1 MSGKYIVRQPIRE
14 ANGNTLGYEILYHGA
29 NQAFSSDSST
39 SSAEFAAA
47 NTIYNFL
54 TDNSPKVL
62 KGTLNFMTFTTM
74 LLMKKTPRLF
84 DKSDLVIQIDDAV
97 IIHPLS
103 MHLVQQYAKEGY
115 RIAVN
120 DFQFTPR
127 YLSLLDDIHFI
138 KINAKTATEIT
149 IRNTVEIAHSM
160 NIKCIVTSIDDPRL
174 YQRAITLGADGLE
187 GPYVADKLTTKAHS
201 SAYIQSNFFQL
212 MVAVTRD
219 EPNVE
224 EIERMIASDASLSY
238 GLLKMVNSAYFA
250 LRHRATTITQAIMT
264 LGLGQLKQWIYL
276 LSASNAENEVDPGSE
291 EFLKRSFMRANF
303 CSELMNYA
311 KNMPISKSEA
321 YLMGMFSTLNYLI
334 DAPLEDILAEVPV
347 ADEIKNALLN
357 HEGRCGM
364 LYDLLLSYEAADWD
378 RITKLAEELGIPDN
392 MMTSV
397 YFVCME
403 NVNSLWEQLTNPYPQ
418 QLPPTDEDPQ
428 TQAES

>member
-1 MSGKYIVRQPIRE
+1 MNNKYIVRQPIKD
-14 ANGNTLGYEILYHGA
+14 AQGTIIGHEILYHGE
-29 NQAFSSDSST
+29 NLAFTSENVT
-39 SSAEFAAA
+39 SSSEFAAA
-47 NTIYNFL
+47 DTIYSFL
-54 TDNSPKVL
+54 MQNSTKAL

-103 MHLVQQYAKEGY
+103 MHLVQQYGKEGY

-120 DFQFTPR
+120 EFQFTPR

-138 KINAKTATEIT
+138 KINAQNSTEIT

-160 NIKCIVTSIDDPRL
+160 NIKCIVTHINEEKL
-174 YQRAITLGADGLE
+174 YQRAVALGADGLE
-187 GPYVADKLTTKAHS
+187 GPYVAAKLTTQAHS

-224 EIERMIASDASLSY
+224 EIEQMIAADASLSY

-250 LRHRATTITQAIMT
+250 LRHRATTIRQAIMT

-276 LSASNAENEVDPGSE
+276 LSASNADNEVDSGSE

-334 DAPLEDILAEVPV
+334 EAPLEDILAEVPV
-347 ADEIKNALLN
+347 ADEIKSALLT
-357 HEGRCGM
+357 HEGRCGK
-364 LYDLLLSYEAADWD
+364 LYDLVLSYEAADWEK
-378 RITKLAEELGIPDN
+378 ITALAEELGIPDN
-392 MMTSV
+392 MMTSI
-397 YFVCME
+397 YFICME
-403 NVNSLWEQLTNPYPQ
+403 NVNTLWEQLTNPYPQ
-418 QLPPTDEDPQ
+418 QLPPEEETDSE
-428 TQAES
+428 E

>member
-1 MSGKYIVRQPIRE
+1 MSGKYIVRQPIRDPE
-14 ANGNTLGYEILYHGA
+14 GNTLGHEILYHGA

-47 NTIYNFL
+47 NTIYSFL

-84 DKSDLVIQIDDAV
+84 DKNDLVIQIDDAV

-103 MHLVQQYAKEGY
+103 MHLVQQYVKEGY

-138 KINAKTATEIT
+138 KINAKTATELA

-160 NIKCIVTSIDDPRL
+160 NIKCIVTNIDDPQL
-174 YQRAITLGADGLE
+174 YQRAIALGADGLE
-187 GPYVADKLTTKAHS
+187 GPYVADKLTTRAHS
-201 SAYIQSNFFQL
+201 SSYIQSNFFQL

-224 EIERMIASDASLSY
+224 EIETLIAADASLTY

-276 LSASNAENEVDPGSE
+276 LSASNAENETDPGSE
-291 EFLKRSFMRANF
+291 EFLKLSFMRANF
-303 CSELMNYA
+303 CSELITHA
-311 KNMPISKSEA
+311 KNVPISKSEA

-334 DAPLEDILAEVPV
+334 DAPLEEILAEVPV
-347 ADEIKNALLN
+347 ADDIKTALLT

-364 LYDLLLSYEAADWD
+364 LYDLVLSYESADWD
-378 RITKLAEELGIPDN
+378 RITTLAEELGIPDN

-397 YFVCME
+397 YFICME
-403 NVNSLWEQLTNPYPQ
+403 NVNTLWEQLTNPYPQ
-418 QLPPTDEDPQ
+418 QLPPIEEEAP
-428 TQAES
+428 ES